1 MIGGEG
7 GGFKPALAGGA
18 LGGARRRVYLRLDL
32 NPGEK
37 SMALKVGD
45 KVPNATFTVFGP
57 DGPGPLTTDELF
69 KGKKVALFAVP
80 GAFTPTCS
88 AKHLP
93 GFKAHAAELKAKGV
107 DTIACVSVNDVFV
120 MKAWGDDQGVGD
132 DVVMLADGNGDF
144 TRAVGLEL
152 DASRFGMGPR
162 SQRYSLVVDD
172 GVVKDVN
179 VEQGGEF
186 KVSSAEYML
195 AQL

>member
-1 MIGGEG
+1 MSI
-7 GGFKPALAGGA
+7 KA
-18 LGGARRRVYLRLDL
+18 
-32 NPGEK
+32 
-37 SMALKVGD
+37 GD
-45 KVPNATFTVFGP
+45 KVPNATFTTFGAE
-57 DGPGPLTTDELF
+57 GPRPISSDELF
-69 KGKKVALFAVP
+69 AGKKVALFAVP

-93 GFKAHAAELKAKGV
+93 GFKTHAAELKAKGV

-132 DVVMLADGNGDF
+132 DVLMLADGNGDF

-152 DASRFGMGPR
+152 DAGRFGMGQR
-162 SQRYSLVVDD
+162 SQRYSMIVDD
-172 GVVKDVN
+172 GVVKELN

-186 KVSSAEYML
+186 RVSAADYML